1 METVFN
7 IMVFC
12 IAAYIFFNY
21 VLKWILGSLF
31 IVVALIMY
39 LFKTIYLSIKKKI
52 RKVSK

>member
-21 VLKWILGSLF
+21 VLKWILESLF

-39 LFKTIYLSIKKKI
+39 LFKTIYSSINKKI

>member
-31 IVVALIMY
+31 IAMALIMY
-39 LFKTIYLSIKKKI
+39 LFKTIYSSINKKI

>member
-39 LFKTIYLSIKKKI
+39 LFKTMYSSINKKI

>member
-7 IMVFC
+7 VMVFC
-12 IAAYIFFNY
+12 ITAYIFFNY
-21 VLKWILGSLF
+21 VLKWILESLF

-39 LFKTIYLSIKKKI
+39 LFKTIYSSINKKI

>member
-31 IVVALIMY
+31 IIVALIMY
-39 LFKTIYLSIKKKI
+39 LFKTMYSSINKKI